1 MASYRRMD
9 TVSAIK
15 LGSVLSPHICTSLP
29 VPFFT
34 LVGSFQLHVGC
45 ACCHGHLSTYS
56 VSSTFISLMS
66 EDEYLQVASSDQSLK
81 PNVKNT
87 HKHKHIYVY
96 IRTRVEFGSG
106 GQV

>member
-1 MASYRRMD
+1 
-9 TVSAIK
+9 
-15 LGSVLSPHICTSLP
+15 
-29 VPFFT
+29 
-34 LVGSFQLHVGC
+34 
-45 ACCHGHLSTYS
+45 
-56 VSSTFISLMS
+56 MS